1 MRPSCGIL
9 PTPVHHHRPHHARPH
24 RRRHR
29 PKPDRRRALKYLHPI
44 YALVIASLMVPA
56 VALALMADCAL
67 AAEMPKD
74 FQGNSFQRPWCSTDI
89 LKELKD
95 DLDVA
100 RGRMPTAWPASDCED
115 KRDSV
120 EITATGVQSPTVS
133 CVVRKVTKFDVCPW
147 GMIFRKRERARVL
160 RPFQINPW
168 SPGYHIVLQCND
180 GGSKRSETIGTD
192 WVIEKG
198 SILVG
203 VPRDYRCPWDRRGAR

>member
-1 MRPSCGIL
+1 MIKRTCRPI
-9 PTPVHHHRPHHARPH
+9 H
-24 RRRHR
+24 
-29 PKPDRRRALKYLHPI
+29 
-44 YALVIASLMVPA
+44 ALVIASLMAPA
-56 VALALMADCAL
+56 IALALMGDRAL
-67 AAEMPKD
+67 AVEMPKD
-74 FQGNSFQRPWCSTDI
+74 FQGNSFQRPWCSPDI
-89 LKELKD
+89 FKELKD
-95 DLDVA
+95 DVYN
-100 RGRMPTAWPASDCED
+100 TDCED

-120 EITATGVQSPTVS
+120 EITATGVQSPNVS

-168 SPGYHIVLQCND
+168 SPGYHIVLQCTA

-203 VPRDYRCPWDRRGAR
+203 VPRDYRCPWDRRSAR